1 MVEEEDS
8 EPPPQRNRSPLPWCA
23 LCVWLS
29 QPSPRTGPACGARS
43 AGCGFVLAWEG
54 AKCARLAWDGLCGIA
69 GTEVSCWAL
78 QTLAE
83 DCGESSLDH
92 ESSLKSLGCCLQR
105 RSSDHLP
112 GPGAPD
118 TSADLGVQGAGPLPS
133 LPGRASLVIQ
143 HGDWFPPAHV
153 EESGWC

>member
-1 MVEEEDS
+1 MEEEDS
-8 EPPPQRNRSPLPWCA
+8 EPPRRRNQSPLPWCA

-29 QPSPRTGPACGARS
+29 QPSPHTGPACRARS
-43 AGCGFVLAWEG
+43 AGCGFVLAREG
-54 AKCARLAWDGLCGIA
+54 AVCARLAWDGLCGFA

-92 ESSLKSLGCCLQR
+92 EFSLKSLGCCLQR

-112 GPGAPD
+112 GPGALD
-118 TSADLGVQGAGPLPS
+118 TPMDLGVQGAGPPPS
-133 LPGRASLVIQ
+133 LLGRASLETQ
-143 HGDWFPPAHV
+143 HGGWFLPAHA
-153 EESGWC
+153 EESGRC